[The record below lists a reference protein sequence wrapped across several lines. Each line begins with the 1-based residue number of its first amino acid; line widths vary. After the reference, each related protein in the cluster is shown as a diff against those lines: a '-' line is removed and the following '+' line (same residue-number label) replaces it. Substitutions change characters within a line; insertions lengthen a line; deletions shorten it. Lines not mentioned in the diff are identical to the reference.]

1 LNDESKRLTELIP
14 DAVEVKG
21 SDKSE
26 HKEKAMLDFA
36 DGKVRV
42 LVTKPSIAGM
52 GLNWQHC
59 TDMAFVGLSD
69 SFEQIFQAIRRC
81 WRFGQEKELN
91 VHMVISELEG
101 AVLANIQRK
110 EKDFNVMIDGMV
122 GFTKRITQ
130 ENIKSTQQEKA
141 T

>member
-1 LNDESKRLTELIP
+1 
-14 DAVEVKG
+14 
-21 SDKSE
+21 
-26 HKEKAMLDFA
+26 
-36 DGKVRV
+36 
-42 LVTKPSIAGM
+42 
-52 GLNWQHC
+52 NWQHC
-59 TDMAFVGLSD
+59 SDMAFVGLSD

-81 WRFGQEKELN
+81 WRFGQEKEVN

-122 GFTKRITQ
+122 VFTKRITQ

-141 T
+141 TYDGLIKMNLPSFLGG